1 MTITKEHVH
10 IVTSVERR
18 RRWSLDEKRSIVQET
33 YLSGMSLSLVA
44 RKYGINPSQLFTWR
58 RLMEE
63 GAAEGIRAAEGVV
76 PKSRVRELEKR
87 IHELERI
94 LGRKTVENEILRDAV
109 KLAREKK
116 LISRQPLLG
125 VENMD
130 SEQ

>member
-1 MTITKEHVH
+1 
-10 IVTSVERR
+10 
-18 RRWSLDEKRSIVQET
+18 
-33 YLSGMSLSLVA
+33 
-44 RKYGINPSQLFTWR
+44 
-58 RLMEE
+58 MEE

>member
-1 MTITKEHVH
+1 VYKEHVH